1 LDTFEELLRAA
12 DVAMYRAKASGKNRY
27 SIFNDS
33 FRSEAVRRAHIISE
47 VESGIAEDQFEIFF
61 QPIVTLPE
69 GRLRGAEA
77 LVRWK
82 HPTKGILGPSDFI
95 PVAEESGTIIPLGLH
110 ILTLSCDWL
119 AETKE
124 DLPIG
129 FDLHVNVA
137 ARQLYDGEFPN
148 VLAGI
153 VKARELDAHHV
164 VIEVT
169 ETGLMPNVSAI
180 NDTLGGIARMGFA
193 IAIDDFGTGSSSL
206 AHLRQL
212 PINILKIDSSFVRRI
227 QPHNKT
233 APISRAVIQL
243 GKSLGFETIA
253 EGIETRLQARVLT
266 RLGCR
271 LGQGYLFGRPMPS
284 ASFIEMARDQTRSSA
299 LLSTSL
305 VSAGRGAS

>member
-1 LDTFEELLRAA
+1 
-12 DVAMYRAKASGKNRY
+12 
-27 SIFNDS
+27 
-33 FRSEAVRRAHIISE
+33 
-47 VESGIAEDQFEIFF
+47 
-61 QPIVTLPE
+61 
-69 GRLRGAEA
+69 
-77 LVRWK
+77 
-82 HPTKGILGPSDFI
+82 
-95 PVAEESGTIIPLGLH
+95 
-110 ILTLSCDWL
+110 
-119 AETKE
+119 
-124 DLPIG
+124 
-129 FDLHVNVA
+129 
-137 ARQLYDGEFPN
+137 
-148 VLAGI
+148 
-153 VKARELDAHHV
+153 
-164 VIEVT
+164 
-169 ETGLMPNVSAI
+169 VSAI
-180 NDTLGGIARMGFA
+180 NDTLGGIARMRFA